1 MVQTNVLKQLKESKA
16 DKDEVKRAAELLL
29 SLKRDLSLAEINE
42 LLEYESTPNGK
53 NSLVIDWKSV
63 PVMPDAKEAQLKKE
77 IDELKLKL
85 ILEKDKSSRLKKQV
99 RNNKLREQQQKDS
112 KEKKIEER
120 KASDE
125 KMEQKLG
132 GM

>member
-1 MVQTNVLKQLKESKA
+1 MVQTDVLKQLKDSKA
-16 DKDEVKRAAELLL
+16 DKAEVKAAAELLL

-42 LLEYESTPNGK
+42 LLEYESTPNAK
-53 NSLVIDWKSV
+53 NSLAIDWKSV

-77 IDELKLKL
+77 IDELKLKFK
-85 ILEKDKSSRLKKQV
+85 LEQDKNSRLKKQV
-99 RNNKLREQQQKDS
+99 KNNKLREQQEKDS
-112 KEKKIEER
+112 KGRKIEER

-125 KMEQKLG
+125 KMEQKLA